1 MTWDNVQQIARILAY
16 GVSGYLVNAGQ
27 LDPANGETLGGAL
40 LGLLSVAW
48 WFFWNRKKEA

>member
-48 WFFWNRKKEA
+48 WFFWNRKKA

>member
-27 LDPANGETLGGAL
+27 LEPANFETLGGAL